1 MQLQI
6 GKPKRST
13 RNMMVGEINEGEV
26 RDAS

>member
-13 RNMMVGEINEGEV
+13 RNMMLGKINQGEV